1 MEALFGNK
9 AFDYPKPETLIS
21 YIINMST
28 EENDLVLDYH
38 LGSGTTAAV
47 AHKMGRQ
54 YIGIEQMD
62 YIESI
67 AVQRLQKVM
76 AGEQGGI
83 SQAVS
88 WQGGGNFV
96 YLELKT
102 HNQAFI
108 KRIEMATSCEEMLQI
123 KADILAK
130 ADIDYRLDT
139 EAVKQ
144 NPEQFAALSLKN
156 QKQVLIDF
164 LELNQLYVPHT
175 ERGDV
180 RFACT
185 DAEKRVSE
193 MFYGEKNE

>member
-1 MEALFGNK
+1 MVLLLPCRTQRLGC
-9 AFDYPKPETLIS
+9 TLRK
-21 YIINMST
+21 
-28 EENDLVLDYH
+28 
-38 LGSGTTAAV
+38 G
-47 AHKMGRQ
+47 HKMGRQ

-67 AVQRLQKVM
+67 AVQRLQKVI
-76 AGEQGGI
+76 ASEQGGI

-96 YLELKT
+96 YLELKA

-108 KRIEMATSCEEMLQI
+108 ERIKDATSSEEMLQI
-123 KADILAK
+123 KEDILAK

-139 EAVKQ
+139 EAVQQ
-144 NPEQFAALSLKN
+144 NPEQFAALSLKQ
-156 QKQVLIDF
+156 QKQTLIDF

-175 ERGDV
+175 ERGDA

-193 MFYGEKNE
+193 LFYKQS

>member
-1 MEALFGNK
+1 M
-9 AFDYPKPETLIS
+9 D
-21 YIINMST
+21 
-28 EENDLVLDYH
+28 
-38 LGSGTTAAV
+38 
-47 AHKMGRQ
+47 RQ

-62 YIESI
+62 YIQSI

-88 WQGGGNFV
+88 WHGGGGFV
-96 YLELKT
+96 YLELKA

-108 KRIEMATSCEEMLQI
+108 ERIEDATSSEDMLAI

-139 EAVKQ
+139 EAVEQ
-144 NPEQFAALSLKN
+144 NPEQFAALSLKH
-156 QKQVLIDF
+156 QKQALIDF
-164 LELNQLYVPHT
+164 LELNQLYVPYT
-175 ERGDV
+175 ERGDA

-185 DAEKRVSE
+185 DEETRVSE
-193 MFYGEKNE
+193 LFYKKP

>member
-1 MEALFGNK
+1 M
-9 AFDYPKPETLIS
+9 
-21 YIINMST
+21 
-28 EENDLVLDYH
+28 
-38 LGSGTTAAV
+38 LG

-62 YIESI
+62 YIQNI

-88 WQGGGNFV
+88 WHGGGGCDPCEGCEPCEGFV
-96 YLELKT
+96 YMELKM

-108 KRIEMATSCEEMLQI
+108 ERIETATSSEDMLQI

-139 EAVKQ
+139 EAVQQ
-144 NPEQFAALSLKN
+144 NPESFRALSLKH

-175 ERGDV
+175 ERGDA

-185 DAEKRVSE
+185 AEEKRISE